1 MRVRRFI
8 VCSLFACVAGAALAT
23 PRCEGRLLQRQI
35 DLRQED
41 TLVLLRARDFPALQ
55 ARMDRLLDAYTAGTF
70 TDEELFF
77 EFGAFDRWSPQL
89 TPIFQEWVA
98 RFPRSY
104 AAHHAM
110 ALHTSAVAW
119 QARGG
124 RLASETSRQQFTE
137 FDVGLRSARDWVL
150 RSMALHPK
158 PILAYQ
164 LMMTNAKALRLDV
177 ALPGAEVPAPPNV
190 RPTPRNPRPDVLPL
204 LRQSQRVQADNSV
217 VRVAYATVLAPRWG
231 GSLEALEALAGP
243 ESVAG
248 LPADRAAAVRY
259 AVLTEIA
266 SDHRFNRR
274 LDEAARGYEAAAREC
289 RVNQPLIAV
298 ADIRL
303 EQGRFSDALAAAD
316 AALAVVP
323 GGNAATRSRALAL
336 RALGRHEEAVPL
348 LQRLL
353 PEGLPDVAWL
363 LGEYH
368 ENGTGG
374 LKRDLAEAK
383 RHYAIAA
390 RLGDTRAAQRLQV
403 LEGGR

>member
-1 MRVRRFI
+1 MRILHFV
-8 VCSLFACVAGAALAT
+8 VGGLMACLACAAPAT

-41 TLVLLRARDFPALQ
+41 TLVLLRGRDFPALQ
-55 ARMDRLLDAYTAGTF
+55 ARMDRLLDGYTAGSV

-89 TPIFQEWVA
+89 TPIFREWVA
-98 RFPRSY
+98 SFPRSY

-124 RLASETSRQQFTE
+124 RVASETSRQQFTE
-137 FDVGLRSARDWVL
+137 FDAGLRSARDWL
-150 RSMALHPK
+150 FRSMALHPK

-164 LMMTNAKALRLDV
+164 LLMTNAKALHLDV
-177 ALPGAEVPAPPNV
+177 ALPGADGPAPAGV

-204 LRQSQRVQADNSV
+204 LRQSLRVQPDNTV

-231 GSLEALEALAGP
+231 GSHEALEAQAGP
-243 ESVAG
+243 ESLAG

-259 AVLTEIA
+259 AALAEIA
-266 SDHRFNRR
+266 SDHRFHRR
-274 LDEAARGYEAAAREC
+274 LDEAARGYEAASREC

-298 ADIRL
+298 ADIRM
-303 EQGRFSDALAAAD
+303 EQGRFKEALAAAD

-323 GGNAATRSRALAL
+323 GGHAATRSRALAL
-336 RALGRHEEAVPL
+336 RALGRHDEAVPL

-353 PEGLPDVAWL
+353 PEGMPDVAWL

-390 RLGDTRAAQRLQV
+390 RMGDTRAAQRLQA